1 MEGPMKLAAHRL
13 RAAALPLLVV
23 ALSVP
28 VGFSLSGCDNLFNI
42 DRVEVPPNPPGEDNG
57 YMCTCTCNFS
67 GGSGTLPLS
76 VCAPAGLNPNV
87 PDGVAPTAQQLAD
100 DCTNRVQVQVQRLSN
115 QCYSPN
121 PGCTCTAG
129 GMPDTFYDASCDDP
143 CAAA

>member
-13 RAAALPLLVV
+13 RAAALPLLVA

-100 DCTNRVQVQVQRLSN
+100 DCTNRVRSEEHTTELQTQSKTVCRILLEKKNMRV
-115 QCYSPN
+115 
-121 PGCTCTAG
+121 
-129 GMPDTFYDASCDDP
+129 
-143 CAAA
+143 